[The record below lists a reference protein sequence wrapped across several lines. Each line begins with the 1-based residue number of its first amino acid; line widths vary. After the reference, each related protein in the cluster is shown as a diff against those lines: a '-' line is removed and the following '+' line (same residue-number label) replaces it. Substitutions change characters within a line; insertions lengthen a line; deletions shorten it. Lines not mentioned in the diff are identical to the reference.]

1 MLVGEPPHVGNSVQ
15 AIVAKILSD
24 TPAPVERSRQ
34 LVPPNVNA
42 AVQRAIAK
50 SPADRFPRAADF
62 SAALANPAFT
72 LPGTAAARAARGGK
86 GGLWNP
92 LSAGLAALAAVATLI
107 AIWALSRPDQPA
119 PVVRYSIALA
129 EEEALAP
136 VFGSSLALSPDGS
149 RLVYA
154 GPTLGGGNQ
163 LWLRERN
170 ELNATPLPGTEGGY
184 QPFFSPDGQRVGFLI
199 IQRARE
205 LNVVSL
211 TGEPP
216 VTLMGDSVFR
226 LGGSWGPDGFIYF
239 SMQPDGGLARIPAT
253 GGAPEV
259 VSVPDTS
266 SGERRLAWPH
276 ALPSGRGVIVTVEKG
291 NNLIDENDDV
301 GVVDLETGETR
312 VLVRGVWGRYSPT
325 GHLVFL
331 RFDGALLAAPFDQ
344 NTLEVTGPA
353 VPLLGDVAVR
363 RGPDIALSEAGTL
376 IYATGEPAGQLTAE
390 IVWVDRSGRTTPVEA
405 GWTVTPNAGAAPRL
419 SPDGRRIALS
429 LVGPEGTHVWIKQLG
444 GSLRRLTFEGG
455 NFRPQWTPDGESIL
469 YSSNRISQ
477 FDAFRSAADGR
488 GGAELILDWD
498 LAIWAQELSPDG
510 QWVVLHTLPRRDIYA
525 LRLGVDSTPQ
535 ALLTADHDEA
545 APVLSPDGRWLAYAS
560 TESGVPEVYV
570 APFPNVGD
578 GKWQV
583 SRGGGLEPMWSRSG
597 DELFFVAL
605 GPQDELAAVSVTTQP
620 TFSAGEPTSLFPVPQ
635 GIGRQFRA
643 RYDVSL
649 DGQRFLTYRPAGQV
663 DVATEELIVVENFF
677 EELKEKMGKR

>member
-1 MLVGEPPHVGNSVQ
+1 
-15 AIVAKILSD
+15 
-24 TPAPVERSRQ
+24 
-34 LVPPNVNA
+34 
-42 AVQRAIAK
+42 
-50 SPADRFPRAADF
+50 
-62 SAALANPAFT
+62 
-72 LPGTAAARAARGGK
+72 
-86 GGLWNP
+86 LWNP
-92 LSAGLAALAAVATLI
+92 LSVGLAALAAVTTLV
-107 AIWALSRPDQPA
+107 AIWALSRPDPRA
-119 PVVRYSIALA
+119 PVVRYSMALA

-136 VFGSSLALSPDGS
+136 VFGPSLALSPDGS

-154 GPTLGGGNQ
+154 GPVLGGGNQ
-163 LWLRERN
+163 LWLRERDQ
-170 ELNATPLPGTEGGY
+170 LNATPLPGTEGGY
-184 QPFFSPDGQRVGFLI
+184 EPFFSPDGQRVGFLI

-216 VTLMGDSVFR
+216 VTLMADSVFR
-226 LGGSWGPDGFIYF
+226 LGATWGPDGFIYF
-239 SMQPDGGLARIPAT
+239 SMQPDGGLAKIPAT

-266 SGERRLAWPH
+266 KGQRRHAWPH
-276 ALPSGRGVIVTVEKG
+276 ALPSGRGVIVTLEKG
-291 NNLIDENDDV
+291 NNLIDEEDDV
-301 GVVDLETGETR
+301 GVVDLETGEAR
-312 VLVRGVWGRYSPT
+312 VLVRGVLGRYSPT

-390 IVWVDRSGRTTPVEA
+390 PVWIDRGGRVTPVEA
-405 GWTVTPNAGAAPRL
+405 GWTVTPNADVAPRL

-455 NFRPQWTPDGESIL
+455 NFRPQWTPDGGSIL

-477 FDAFRSAADGR
+477 FDTFRRGADGL
-488 GGAELILDWD
+488 GGAELVLDWD
-498 LAIWAQELSPDG
+498 LAIFEQDLSPDG
-510 QWVVLHTLPRRDIYA
+510 QWLVLRTVPRRDVFA

-545 APVLSPDGRWLAYAS
+545 GPVLSPDGRWLAYVS
-560 TESGVPEVYV
+560 TESGVPEIYV

-578 GKWQV
+578 GKWQI
-583 SRGGGLEPMWSRSG
+583 SRGGGVEPMWSRSG
-597 DELFFVAL
+597 DELFFVTL
-605 GPQDELAAVSVTTQP
+605 GPQEELAVVSVTTQP
-620 TFSAGEPTSLFPVPQ
+620 TFSAGEPTFLFPMPL
-635 GIGRQFRA
+635 GIVRQFRA
-643 RYDVSL
+643 TYDISL
-649 DGQRFLTYRPAGQV
+649 DGQRFLMYRSAGPV
-663 DVATEELIVVENFF
+663 DVDTEELIVVENFF
-677 EELKEKMGKR
+677 EELQTKVRNE